1 MRLRVVSWNLK
12 ATALG
17 NRPAGQVELLSQL
30 GEAEATVF
38 ALQEVSPE
46 HHAALATAFPA
57 SGYACSLDLR
67 SPRRYE
73 GGNRRM
79 GCAIAVT
86 NGLSLGERLLI
97 PDTPLPERTLVAEVR
112 ARDTAFLAGS
122 FHAITG
128 VGYKKSKPLMFQAIT
143 RFLEDRRLPTV
154 FGIDRNAPKI
164 DRWPLS
170 ASEWWWPRP
179 NEEPLLF
186 GAKAPHDC
194 RDAFLAH
201 LAMKPEMLA
210 RVQAERPDG
219 PLAVTHLR
227 GSSKVPCRYD
237 AVYVSPEWCVASVM
251 HRFDGA
257 IRELSDHAVVVAEM
271 DLVIGH

>member
-17 NRPAGQVELLSQL
+17 DRPAAQVALLSQL

-46 HHAALATAFPA
+46 HHAALTTAFPA
-57 SGYACSLDLR
+57 SSYAGSLDLR
-67 SPRRYE
+67 PPRRYE
-73 GGNRRM
+73 GGNRKL
-79 GCAIAVT
+79 GCAIAVSSD
-86 NGLSLGERLLI
+86 LSLGERLLV
-97 PDTPLPERTLVAEVR
+97 PDTPLPERTLVAKVH
-112 ARDTAFLAGS
+112 AGGTAFQAGS

-128 VGYKKSKPLMFQAIT
+128 VGYKKAKPLMFQAMT
-143 RFLEDRRLPTV
+143 RFLEDRSLPTV
-154 FGIDRNAPKI
+154 FGIDRNAPKV

-170 ASEWWWPRP
+170 ASQWWWPRL

-186 GAKAPHDC
+186 GDEAPHDC
-194 RDAFLAH
+194 RDAFLTY
-201 LAMKPEMLA
+201 LATHPEALA

-227 GSSKVPCRYD
+227 GPSKVPCRYD
-237 AVYVSPEWCVASVM
+237 AVYVSPEWRVASVV

-257 IRELSDHAVVVAEM
+257 IRALSDHAIVLAEV
-271 DLVIGH
+271 DLVLGG